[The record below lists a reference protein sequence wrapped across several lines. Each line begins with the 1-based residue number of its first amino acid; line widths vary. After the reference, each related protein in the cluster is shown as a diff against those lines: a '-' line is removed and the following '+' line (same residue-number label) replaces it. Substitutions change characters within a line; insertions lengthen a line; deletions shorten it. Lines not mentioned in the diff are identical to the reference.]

1 MEHVPGPKDSGGD
14 ADLLAVRVLVERRS
28 LRVVLAGELDL
39 GEVATIHREVRRAL
53 DTWPGPP
60 VAKLDLSHLRFID
73 VAGLRALADACRV
86 LQRSARTFDVIGVPR
101 HVRRAVEVTGVEV
114 PGMNVPRSRK
124 RSTVSNKRAMRTRPT
139 PAGRIGVARRFRC
152 GPSGARPSHTAD
164 SPSTGL
170 SRSCPRQAVT
180 WSR

>member
-101 HVRRAVEVTGVEV
+101 PARGGGHRRRNSGDE
-114 PGMNVPRSRK
+114 R
-124 RSTVSNKRAMRTRPT
+124 RPEAEKDRLSAT
-139 PAGRIGVARRFRC
+139 NGRC
-152 GPSGARPSHTAD
+152 GPGRPRPAESESHGGSAVARAELDQVTQLIHHPQA
-164 SPSTGL
+164 SPGRVL
-170 SRSCPRQAVT
+170 DRR
-180 WSR
+180 